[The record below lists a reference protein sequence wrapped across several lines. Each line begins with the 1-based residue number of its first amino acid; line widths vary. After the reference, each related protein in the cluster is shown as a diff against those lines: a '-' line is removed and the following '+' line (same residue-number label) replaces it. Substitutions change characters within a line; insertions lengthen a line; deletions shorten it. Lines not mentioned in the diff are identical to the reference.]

1 MAKGFRGG
9 MGMGMG
15 GNMGQVMAQAQRMQR
30 QIEMAQAEIQE
41 MRFTGTAGG
50 ELVKVVVTGKHQI
63 ESVEIAKEVVDPDD
77 IEGLQ
82 DLIIAATNQ
91 ALEQIDK
98 TNQERIGAITGGMK
112 MPF

>member
-9 MGMGMG
+9 MGMG
-15 GNMGQVMAQAQRMQR
+15 GNMSQVMAQAQRMQR

-50 ELVKVVVTGKHQI
+50 ELVKVVVTGKHQL
-63 ESVEIAKEVVDPDD
+63 ESVEIAKDVVDPDD

-82 DLIIAATNQ
+82 DLIIAAANQ

-98 TNQERIGAITGGMK
+98 MNQERISAITGGLK

>member
-9 MGMGMG
+9 MGMG
-15 GNMGQVMAQAQRMQR
+15 GNMNHVVAQAQKMQR

-50 ELVKVVVTGKHQI
+50 ELVKVVVTGKHQL
-63 ESVEIAKEVVDPDD
+63 ESVEIAKEVVDPED

-82 DLIIAATNQ
+82 DLIIAAANQ

-112 MPF
+112 LPF

>member
-9 MGMGMG
+9 MGMN
-15 GNMGQVMAQAQRMQR
+15 GNMSQVVAQAQRMQR
-30 QIEMAQAEIQE
+30 QIEQAQAEIRE

-50 ELVKVVVTGKHQI
+50 EMVKVVAGGDHQI
-63 ESVEIAKEVVDPDD
+63 FEVVIAKEVVDPDD

-82 DLIIAATNQ
+82 DLIMAAANQ
-91 ALEQIDK
+91 ALGQIDK
-98 TNQERIGAITGGMK
+98 TNQERINAINGGMQ

>member
-9 MGMGMG
+9 MGMG
-15 GNMGQVMAQAQRMQR
+15 GNMNQVVAQAQRMQR
-30 QIEMAQAEIQE
+30 QIEMAQAEIRE

-50 ELVKVVVTGKHQI
+50 ELVKVVAGGDHQI
-63 ESVEIAKEVVDPDD
+63 FSVEIAKEVVDPDD

-82 DLIIAATNQ
+82 DLIIAAANQ
-91 ALEQIDK
+91 ALAQIDQ
-98 TNQERIGAITGGMK
+98 TNQERMTAITGGMK

>member
-9 MGMGMG
+9 MGMG
-15 GNMGQVMAQAQRMQR
+15 GNMNNIMAQAQKMQR
-30 QIEMAQAEIQE
+30 QIEVAQNEIME

-50 ELVKVVVTGKHQI
+50 ELVKVVVTGKHQL

-82 DLIIAATNQ
+82 DLIIAAANQ
-91 ALEQIDK
+91 ALAQIDQM
-98 TNQERIGAITGGMK
+98 NQERMNEITGGMK
-112 MPF
+112 LPF

>member
-9 MGMGMG
+9 MGMG
-15 GNMGQVMAQAQRMQR
+15 GNMNQVVAQAQKMQR
-30 QIEMAQAEIQE
+30 QIELAQAEIRE

-50 ELVKVVVTGKHQI
+50 ELVKVVAGGDHQI
-63 ESVEIAKEVVDPDD
+63 FEIQIAKEVVDPDD

-82 DLIIAATNQ
+82 DLIIAACNQ

-98 TNQERIGAITGGMK
+98 TNQERITAITGGMK

>member
-9 MGMGMG
+9 MGMG
-15 GNMGQVMAQAQRMQR
+15 GNMNQVVAQAQKMQR
-30 QIEMAQAEIQE
+30 QIELAQAEIRE

-50 ELVKVVVTGKHQI
+50 ELVKVVAGGDHQI
-63 ESVEIAKEVVDPDD
+63 FEIQIAKEVVDPDD

-82 DLIIAATNQ
+82 DLTMAAANQ
-91 ALEQIDK
+91 ALQQIDQ
-98 TNQERIGAITGGMK
+98 TNQERISAITGGMK

>member
-9 MGMGMG
+9 MGMG
-15 GNMGQVMAQAQRMQR
+15 GNMNQVVAQAQKMQR
-30 QIEMAQAEIQE
+30 QIELAQAEIRE

-50 ELVKVVVTGKHQI
+50 ELVKVVAGGDHQI
-63 ESVEIAKEVVDPDD
+63 FEIQIAKEVVDPDD

-82 DLIIAATNQ
+82 DLIIAACNQ

-98 TNQERIGAITGGMK
+98 TNQERISAITGGMK

>member
-9 MGMGMG
+9 MGMG
-15 GNMGQVMAQAQRMQR
+15 GNMNQVLAQAQKMQR
-30 QIEMAQAEIQE
+30 QIEAAQEEIRQ

-50 ELVKVVVTGKHQI
+50 ELVKVVAGGDHQI
-63 ESVEIAKEVVDPDD
+63 FSVEIAKEVVDPDD

-82 DLIIAATNQ
+82 DLIIAAANQ

-98 TNQERIGAITGGMK
+98 TNQERITAITGGMK

>member
-9 MGMGMG
+9 MGMG
-15 GNMGQVMAQAQRMQR
+15 GNMNQVVAQAQKMQR

-50 ELVKVVVTGKHQI
+50 ELVKVVVTGKHQLA
-63 ESVEIAKEVVDPDD
+63 SVEIAKEVVDPED

-82 DLIIAATNQ
+82 DLIIAAANQ

-112 MPF
+112 LPF

>member
-9 MGMGMG
+9 MGMG
-15 GNMGQVMAQAQRMQR
+15 GNMNQVVAQAQKMQR
-30 QIEMAQAEIQE
+30 QIELAQAEIRE

-50 ELVKVVVTGKHQI
+50 ELVKVVAGGDHQI
-63 ESVEIAKEVVDPDD
+63 FEIQIAKEVVDPDD

-82 DLIIAATNQ
+82 DLIMAAANQ
-91 ALEQIDK
+91 ALQQIDQ
-98 TNQERIGAITGGMK
+98 TNQERITAITGGMK

>member
-9 MGMGMG
+9 MGMG
-15 GNMGQVMAQAQRMQR
+15 GNMSQVMAQAQRMQR

-50 ELVKVVVTGKHQI
+50 ELVKVTVTGKHQL

-82 DLIIAATNQ
+82 DLIIAAANQ
-91 ALEQIDK
+91 ALEQNDK

>member
-9 MGMGMG
+9 MGMG
-15 GNMGQVMAQAQRMQR
+15 GNMSQVMAQAQRMQR

-50 ELVKVVVTGKHQI
+50 ELVKVTVTGKHQL

-82 DLIIAATNQ
+82 DLIIAAANQ

-98 TNQERIGAITGGMK
+98 TNQERIGAITGGLK

>member
-9 MGMGMG
+9 MGMG
-15 GNMGQVMAQAQRMQR
+15 GNMSQAIAQAQKMQR

-41 MRFTGTAGG
+41 MEFTGTAGG
-50 ELVKVVVTGKHQI
+50 ELVKVVVSGKHQLK
-63 ESVEIAKEVVDPDD
+63 SVEIAKDVVDPDD

-82 DLIIAATNQ
+82 DLIIAAANQ
-91 ALEQIDK
+91 ALAQIDQ
-98 TNQERIGAITGGMK
+98 TNQERMTAITGGMK

>member
-9 MGMGMG
+9 MGG
-15 GNMGQVMAQAQRMQR
+15 GNMGNIMAQAQKMQR
-30 QIEMAQAEIQE
+30 QIEMAQAEIRE

-50 ELVKVVVTGKHQI
+50 ELVKVVVGGDHRLY
-63 ESVEIAKEVVDPDD
+63 EVELSKEIVDPED

-82 DLIIAATNQ
+82 DLIIAAANQ
-91 ALEQIDK
+91 ALEQIDN
-98 TNQERIGAITGGMK
+98 TNQERMNAITGGMK

>member
-9 MGMGMG
+9 MGMG
-15 GNMGQVMAQAQRMQR
+15 GNMSQVMAQAQRMQR

-50 ELVKVVVTGKHQI
+50 ELVKVTVTGKHQL

-82 DLIIAATNQ
+82 DLI
-91 ALEQIDK
+91 
-98 TNQERIGAITGGMK
+98 TGGMK

>member
-15 GNMGQVMAQAQRMQR
+15 GNMSQVVAQAQRMQR

-50 ELVKVVVTGKHQI
+50 ELVKVVVTGKHQVESI
-63 ESVEIAKEVVDPDD
+63 EISKDVVDPED

-91 ALEQIDK
+91 ALEQIDR

>member
-1 MAKGFRGG
+1 
-9 MGMGMG
+9 MG
-15 GNMGQVMAQAQRMQR
+15 GNMNQVVAQAQKMQR
-30 QIEMAQAEIQE
+30 QIELAQAEIRE

-50 ELVKVVVTGKHQI
+50 ELVKVVAGGDHQI
-63 ESVEIAKEVVDPDD
+63 FEIQIAKEVVDPDD

-82 DLIIAATNQ
+82 DLIIAACNQ

-98 TNQERIGAITGGMK
+98 TNQERISAITGGMK

>member
-9 MGMGMG
+9 MGMG
-15 GNMGQVMAQAQRMQR
+15 GNMSQVVAQAQKMQR
-30 QIEMAQAEIQE
+30 QIEMAQAEIRE

-50 ELVKVVVTGKHQI
+50 ELVKVVAGGDHQI
-63 ESVEIAKEVVDPDD
+63 FSVEIAKEVVDPDD

-82 DLIIAATNQ
+82 DLIIAACNQ

>member
-9 MGMGMG
+9 MGMG
-15 GNMGQVMAQAQRMQR
+15 GNMGQVVAQAQKMQR
-30 QIEMAQAEIQE
+30 QIELAQAEIRE

-50 ELVKVVVTGKHQI
+50 ELVKVVAGGDHQI
-63 ESVEIAKEVVDPDD
+63 FSVEIAKEVVDPDD

-82 DLIIAATNQ
+82 DLIMAAANQ

>member
-9 MGMGMG
+9 MGMG
-15 GNMGQVMAQAQRMQR
+15 GNMNQVVAQAQRMQR
-30 QIEMAQAEIQE
+30 QIEMAQAEIQAME
-41 MRFTGTAGG
+41 FTGTAGG
-50 ELVKVVVTGKHQI
+50 ELVKVTVTGKHQVK
-63 ESVEIAKEVVDPDD
+63 SVEIAKDVVDPED

-82 DLIIAATNQ
+82 DLIIAACNQ
-91 ALEQIDK
+91 ALEQVDK

>member
-9 MGMGMG
+9 MGMG
-15 GNMGQVMAQAQRMQR
+15 GNMNQVVAQAQRMQR
-30 QIEMAQAEIQE
+30 QIEMAQAEIRE

-50 ELVKVVVTGKHQI
+50 ELVKVVAGGDHQI
-63 ESVEIAKEVVDPDD
+63 FSVEIAKEVVDPDD

-82 DLIIAATNQ
+82 DLIMAAANQ
-91 ALEQIDK
+91 ALAQIDK
-98 TNQERIGAITGGMK
+98 TNQERIGAITGGMT